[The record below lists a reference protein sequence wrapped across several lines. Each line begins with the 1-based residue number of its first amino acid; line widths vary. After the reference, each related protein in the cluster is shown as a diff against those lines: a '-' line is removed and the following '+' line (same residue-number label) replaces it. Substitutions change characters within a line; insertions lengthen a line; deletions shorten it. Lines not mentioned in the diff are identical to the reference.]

1 MTTTLPSL
9 HRDALMAA
17 ATALTGLDDWG
28 PHTDFVDSLDVLVTD
43 MRQNAQLNDVG
54 VAAQVQD
61 LLRLLVNR
69 LGFNRDSAEHPE
81 LLDEP
86 LEPPIVILGLP
97 RTGTSKLQRTI
108 AADPGMQR
116 LEVWRLLN
124 PSTVMGDEPARI
136 AIGEQFEEALRQVP
150 DFMARHPMEAR
161 EPDEDL
167 WLMELT
173 FDAPVASHRL
183 HLPEHRAWIADRQRL
198 AYSYMR
204 TMLQYLQWQDGGSRG
219 RPWVL
224 KSPMHIGQVALLH
237 ELFPGALFVQCHR
250 DIHTVLGSY
259 CSLIEVARGMNS
271 DHVDLKSLGPDFAA
285 FWGRYTAQNLAARN
299 AVPELNLYDVGY
311 ETIRDDIH
319 GVIEEIY
326 SRAGITITSAARA
339 AFEQYDSRRP
349 SGHFGSHDYDPSRWA
364 VTPELVAEHFDDYL
378 NAFPEFGPA
387 AGKGV

>member
-1 MTTTLPSL
+1 MTTALPPL
-9 HRDALMAA
+9 DRDALMAA
-17 ATALTGLDDWG
+17 ATAVTGCDDWG
-28 PHTDFVDSLDVLVTD
+28 SDTNFIDSLDVLITD
-43 MRQNAQLNDVG
+43 MRESARLTEAG

-61 LLRLLVNR
+61 LLRLLINR
-69 LGFNRDSAEHPE
+69 LGFSRDVAQHPE
-81 LLDEP
+81 ILDEVI
-86 LEPPIVILGLP
+86 EPPIVILGMP

-124 PSTVMGDEPARI
+124 PSPVMGDQATRI
-136 AIGEQFEEALRQVP
+136 AIGEQFEQALRQVP
-150 DFMARHPMEAR
+150 EFMARHPMEAR

-183 HLPEHRAWIADRQRL
+183 HLPKHREWIADRQRF

-237 ELFPGALFVQCHR
+237 ELFPGALFIQCHR

-259 CSLIEVARGMNS
+259 CSLIEVARAMNS
-271 DHVDLKSLGPDFAA
+271 DHVDLTALGPDFAA
-285 FWGRYTAQNLAARN
+285 FWGRYTAQNLAAR
-299 AVPELNLYDVGY
+299 AAIPDLNLYDVGF
-311 ETIRDDIH
+311 ESIRDDIH
-319 GVIEEIY
+319 GVIDEIY
-326 SRAGITITSAARA
+326 SRAGRTVTPAARA
-339 AFEQYDSRRP
+339 AFEQYDARRP
-349 SGHFGSHDYDPSRWA
+349 PGHFGTHDYDPSRWG
-364 VTPELVAEHFDDYL
+364 VTRELVAEHFGDYEK
-378 NAFPEFGPA
+378 AFPELGRTTA
-387 AGKGV
+387 TGA